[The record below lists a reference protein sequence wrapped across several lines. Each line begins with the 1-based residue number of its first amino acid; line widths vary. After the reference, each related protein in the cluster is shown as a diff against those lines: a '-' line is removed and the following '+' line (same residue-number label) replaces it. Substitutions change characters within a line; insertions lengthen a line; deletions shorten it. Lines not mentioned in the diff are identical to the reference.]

1 MKRIFKYGGLAFIGL
16 IGLFLIG
23 SIFYFQYWRE
33 PSDLNGAC
41 AYVDRSRNETSLNVK
56 RLKQNDPTLVAVHVS
71 VVDQEGIKAI
81 AEALKHNTIC
91 RGLTLDLVA
100 ADIPNLHIE
109 DAGWQALG
117 EALKVNKSIQK
128 ISLYQSKLG
137 DEGMKALAEGLKVNN
152 VQHIDLSDN
161 QIGDEG
167 AKALAEAL
175 KVNTSIRSIEISTN
189 KIGDEG
195 IKALSQALKV
205 NTTLQYLGLA
215 ENKIGRAGGEALAD
229 ALKINKTLHELCL
242 ANNDYSLLEDKLA
255 LRRPNQP
262 KDLK

>member
-1 MKRIFKYGGLAFIGL
+1 MKRIFKYGGLASIGL
-16 IGLFLIG
+16 MGLFLIG
-23 SIFYFQYWRE
+23 SIFYFQYWRA
-33 PSDLNGAC
+33 PSDLNGAYD
-41 AYVDRSRNETSLNVK
+41 YVGHSRNEISLNVK
-56 RLKQNDPTLVAVHVS
+56 RLKQNDPTLVAVYVD

-91 RGLTLDLVA
+91 KNFELNLTSGV
-100 ADIPNLHIE
+100 IYPHIE
-109 DAGWQALG
+109 DATWQALG
-117 EALKVNKSIQK
+117 EGLKVNKSIQN

-137 DEGMKALAEGLKVNN
+137 DEGMKALAEALKVNN

-167 AKALAEAL
+167 AKALAEVL
-175 KVNTSIRSIEISTN
+175 KVNTSIRSIEISVN

-215 ENKIGRAGGEALAD
+215 ANKIGRAGGEALAD
-229 ALKINKTLHELCL
+229 ALKTNKALQLCL
-242 ANNDYSLLEDKLA
+242 ASNEYSLLKNHTDFK
-255 LRRPNQP
+255 NT
-262 KDLK
+262 